1 MDRALYIAM
10 SGAKQNVVSQTA
22 HSNNLA
28 NASTTGFRSDYTQSR
43 AQPVFGDHFPTRAFA
58 MAERPAS
65 DLGQGPLQQTGR
77 QLDVAIEGPGWFVV
91 QGADG
96 EEAYTRA
103 GDLAVDAQGRLMNSR
118 GLQLIGDGG
127 PIELPPF
134 ETIEIGRDGIIS
146 IRPQGAGPETV
157 AEVVQLSLVN
167 PDGKTLEKGTDGLFR
182 IRDRQ
187 PGDPGANVDPNMS
200 LVNGF
205 VEGSNV
211 NAVTE
216 LTQVLAMNRQY
227 EMQIKLMK
235 TADDNSAAATQ
246 LLSTQ

>member
-28 NASTTGFRSDYTQSR
+28 NASTAGFRSDYTQSR

-65 DLGQGPLQQTGR
+65 DLRQGPLQQTGR
-77 QLDVAIEGPGWFVV
+77 QMDVSIEGPGWFVV
-91 QGADG
+91 EGADG

-103 GDLAVDAQGRLMNSR
+103 GDLSVDSDGRLMNAR
-118 GLQLIGDGG
+118 GLQMMGDGG
-127 PIELPPF
+127 PIVLPPF
-134 ETIEIGRDGIIS
+134 ETIEIGRDGTIS
-146 IRPQGAGPETV
+146 IRPQGEAAAAV
-157 AEVVQLSLVN
+157 AEVVQLRLVN

-235 TADDNSAAATQ
+235 TADENSAAATQ
-246 LLSTQ
+246 LLSAQ

>member
-43 AQPVFGDHFPTRAFA
+43 AQPVFGDHFPSRAFA

-65 DLGQGPLQQTGR
+65 DLRQGPLQQTGR
-77 QLDVAIEGPGWFVV
+77 QMDVSIEGPGWFVV
-91 QGADG
+91 EGADG

-103 GDLAVDAQGRLMNSR
+103 GDLSVAPDGRLMNAR
-118 GLQLIGDGG
+118 GLQMMGDGG
-127 PIELPPF
+127 PIVLPPF
-134 ETIEIGRDGIIS
+134 ETIEIGRDGTIS
-146 IRPQGAGPETV
+146 IRPQGEAAAAV
-157 AEVVQLSLVN
+157 AEVVQLRLVN

-235 TADDNSAAATQ
+235 TADENSAAATQ
-246 LLSTQ
+246 LLSAQ

>member
-10 SGAKQNVVSQTA
+10 SGAKQNTVSQTA

-65 DLGQGPLQQTGR
+65 DLRQGPLQETGR
-77 QLDVAIEGPGWFVV
+77 ALDVSIEGEGWFVV
-91 QGADG
+91 LGADG

-103 GDLAVDAQGRLMNSR
+103 GDLSVDPQGRLLNAR
-118 GLQLIGDGG
+118 GLQMMGDAG
-127 PIELPPF
+127 PAVLPPY
-134 ETIEIGRDGIIS
+134 ESIEIARDGTIS
-146 IRPQGAGPETV
+146 IQGQGEEAEAI
-157 AEVVQLSLVN
+157 AEVMQLRLVN
-167 PDGKTLEKGTDGLFR
+167 PDSKTLEKGSDGLFR
-182 IRDRQ
+182 IRGRQ
-187 PGDPGANVDPNMS
+187 PGDPGAPIDPNMS
-200 LVNGF
+200 LLSGF

-227 EMQIKLMK
+227 EMQVKLMK
-235 TADDNSAAATQ
+235 TADENSAATTQ
-246 LLSTQ
+246 LLSAQ

>member
-43 AQPVFGDHFPTRAFA
+43 AMPVFGEHFPTRAFA

-65 DLGQGPLQQTGR
+65 DFRQGPLQETGR
-77 QLDVAIEGPGWFVV
+77 QMDVTIEGSGWFAV
-91 QGADG
+91 QGPDG
-96 EEAYTRA
+96 QEAYTRA
-103 GDLAVDAQGRLMNSR
+103 GDLSVDPQGNLLNGR
-118 GLQLIGDGG
+118 GLQMLGAGG
-127 PIELPPF
+127 PINIPPF
-134 ETIEIGRDGIIS
+134 ETIEIARDGTIS
-146 IRPQGAGPETV
+146 IRPAGEGAEAV
-157 AEVVQLSLVN
+157 AEVNQLRLVD
-167 PDGKTLEKGTDGLFR
+167 PDPRTLEKGEDGLFR
-182 IRDRQ
+182 VRDRQ
-187 PGDPGANVDPNMS
+187 PEDPLPVPDPEMT

-205 VEGSNV
+205 IEGSNV

-227 EMQIKLMK
+227 EMQVKMMK
-235 TADDNSAAATQ
+235 TAEDNSAATSQIISAQ
-246 LLSTQ
+246 

>member
-28 NASTTGFRSDYTQSR
+28 NASTSGFRSDYTQSR
-43 AQPVFGDHFPTRAFA
+43 AQPVFGDHFPSRAFA

-65 DLGQGPLQQTGR
+65 DLRQGPLQQTGR
-77 QLDVAIEGPGWFVV
+77 QMDVAIEGPGWFVV

-96 EEAYTRA
+96 EEAYTRG
-103 GDLAVDAQGRLMNSR
+103 GDLLVDPEGRLMNAR
-118 GLQLIGDGG
+118 GLQMMGDGG
-127 PIELPPF
+127 PIVLPPF
-134 ETIEIGRDGIIS
+134 ETIEIGRDGTIS
-146 IRPQGAGPETV
+146 IRPQGESAAAV
-157 AEVVQLSLVN
+157 AEVVQMRLVN

-182 IRDRQ
+182 LRDRQ
-187 PGDPGANVDPNMS
+187 PGDPGANIDPNMS

-205 VEGSNV
+205 IEGSNV

-235 TADDNSAAATQ
+235 TADENSAAATQ
-246 LLSTQ
+246 LLSAQ

>member
-10 SGAKQNVVSQTA
+10 SGAKQNVISQTA

-65 DLGQGPLQQTGR
+65 DLRQGPLQETGR
-77 QLDVAIEGPGWFVV
+77 QLDITIEGSGWFAVE
-91 QGADG
+91 GADG
-96 EEAYTRA
+96 EEAYTRS
-103 GDLAVDAQGRLMNSR
+103 GDLTVDPQGRLLNGR
-118 GLQLIGDGG
+118 GLQMIGDAG
-127 PIELPPF
+127 PVVIPPY
-134 ETIEIGRDGIIS
+134 EAIEIARDGTIS
-146 IRPQGAGPETV
+146 IRPQGEGADAI
-157 AEVVQLSLVN
+157 AEVAQLKLVD
-167 PDGKTLEKGTDGLFR
+167 PDGKTLEKDTDGLFR
-182 IRDRQ
+182 IRGRQ
-187 PGDPGANVDPNMS
+187 PGDPTANVDPEMS
-200 LVNGF
+200 VVSGF
-205 VEGSNV
+205 IEGSNV

-227 EMQIKLMK
+227 EMQVKLMK
-235 TADDNSAAATQ
+235 TADENSAATTQ

>member
-43 AQPVFGDHFPTRAFA
+43 AQPVFGNHFPTRAYA

-65 DLGQGPLQQTGR
+65 DLQQGPLQATGR
-77 QLDVAIEGPGWFVV
+77 QMDVAIEGPGWFVV
-91 QGADG
+91 EGADG
-96 EEAYTRA
+96 EEAYTRS
-103 GDLAVDAQGRLMNSR
+103 GDLSVDPQGRLMNAR
-118 GLQLIGDGG
+118 GLQLIGDAG
-127 PIELPPF
+127 PIVLPPF
-134 ETIEIGRDGIIS
+134 ETIEIGRDGTIS
-146 IRPQGAGPETV
+146 IRPQGEGAEAV
-157 AEVVQLSLVN
+157 AEVVQISLVN
-167 PDGKTLEKGTDGLFR
+167 PDSKTLEKGPDGLFR
-182 IRDRQ
+182 IRGRQ
-187 PGDPGANVDPNMS
+187 PGDAGANVDPNMS

-235 TADDNSAAATQ
+235 TADENSAAATQ
-246 LLSTQ
+246 LLSAQ

>member
-65 DLGQGPLQQTGR
+65 DLRQGPLQETGR
-77 QLDVAIEGPGWFVV
+77 SLDVTIEGAGWFVV
-91 QGADG
+91 EGADG
-96 EEAYTRA
+96 EEAYTR
-103 GDLAVDAQGRLMNSR
+103 GGNLSVDPQGRLLNGS
-118 GLQLIGDGG
+118 GLQLIGDAG
-127 PIELPPF
+127 PIVIPPY
-134 ETIEIGRDGIIS
+134 ESIEIARDGTIS
-146 IRPQGAGPETV
+146 IRPRGEGAEAI
-157 AEVVQLSLVN
+157 AEVTQMRLVN

-182 IRDRQ
+182 LRGRL
-187 PGDPGANVDPNMS
+187 PGDQGANVDPNMS
-200 LVNGF
+200 IVSGF
-205 VEGSNV
+205 IEGSNV

-235 TADDNSAAATQ
+235 TADENSSAATQ
-246 LLSTQ
+246 LLSAQ

>member
-10 SGAKQNVVSQTA
+10 SGAKQNIVSQTA

-43 AQPVFGDHFPTRAFA
+43 AMPVFGEHFPTRAFA

-65 DLGQGPLQQTGR
+65 DFRQGPLQETGR
-77 QLDVAIEGPGWFVV
+77 QMDVTIEGSGWFAV
-91 QGADG
+91 QGPDG
-96 EEAYTRA
+96 QEAYTRA
-103 GDLAVDAQGRLMNSR
+103 GDLSVDPQGNLINGR
-118 GLQLIGDGG
+118 GLQMLGAGG
-127 PIELPPF
+127 PINIPPF
-134 ETIEIGRDGIIS
+134 ESIEIARDGTIS
-146 IRPQGAGPETV
+146 IRPAGEGAEAV
-157 AEVVQLSLVN
+157 AEVNQLRLVD
-167 PDGKTLEKGTDGLFR
+167 PDPQTLEKGPDGLFR

-187 PGDPGANVDPNMS
+187 PDDALPVPDPEMS

-227 EMQIKLMK
+227 EMQIKMMK
-235 TADDNSAAATQ
+235 TADDNSSATTQ
-246 LLSTQ
+246 ILSAQ

>member
-28 NASTTGFRSDYTQSR
+28 NASTTGFRSDYSQSR

-65 DLGQGPLQQTGR
+65 DLRQGPLQQTGR
-77 QLDVAIEGPGWFVV
+77 QMDVAIEGSGWFVV
-91 QGADG
+91 EGADG
-96 EEAYTRA
+96 EEAYTRS
-103 GDLAVDAQGRLMNSR
+103 GDLSVDPDGRLLNGR
-118 GLQLIGDGG
+118 GLQLLGDGG
-127 PIELPPF
+127 PIVVPPY
-134 ETIEIGRDGIIS
+134 ETIEIARDGTIS
-146 IRPQGAGPETV
+146 IRPQGEEAAAV
-157 AEVVQLSLVN
+157 AQVAQIRLVN
-167 PDGKTLEKGTDGLFR
+167 PPGQSLEKGTDGLFR

-187 PGDPGANVDPNMS
+187 PGDPGANPDPTMS
-200 LVNGF
+200 IVSGF
-205 VEGSNV
+205 IEGSNV

-235 TADDNSAAATQ
+235 TADENSAATTQ
-246 LLSTQ
+246 LLSAQ

>member
-65 DLGQGPLQQTGR
+65 DLRQGPLQQTGR
-77 QLDVAIEGPGWFVV
+77 QMDVSIEGPGWFVV
-91 QGADG
+91 EGADG

-103 GDLAVDAQGRLMNSR
+103 GDLSVDPDGRLMNAR
-118 GLQLIGDGG
+118 GLQMMGDGG
-127 PIELPPF
+127 PIVLPPF
-134 ETIEIGRDGIIS
+134 ETIEVGRDGIIS
-146 IRPQGAGPETV
+146 IRPQGEAAAAV
-157 AEVVQLSLVN
+157 AEVVQLRLVN

-187 PGDPGANVDPNMS
+187 PGDPGANIDPNMS

-235 TADDNSAAATQ
+235 TADENSAAATQ
-246 LLSTQ
+246 LLSAQ

>member
-65 DLGQGPLQQTGR
+65 DLRQGPLQQTGR
-77 QLDVAIEGPGWFVV
+77 QMDVSIEGPGWFVV
-91 QGADG
+91 EGADG

-103 GDLAVDAQGRLMNSR
+103 GDLSVDPDGRLMNAR
-118 GLQLIGDGG
+118 GLQMMGDGG
-127 PIELPPF
+127 PIVLPPF
-134 ETIEIGRDGIIS
+134 ETIEIGRDGTIS
-146 IRPQGAGPETV
+146 IRPQGEAAAAV
-157 AEVVQLSLVN
+157 AEVVQLRLVN

-187 PGDPGANVDPNMS
+187 PGDLGANIDPNMS

-211 NAVTE
+211 NAVNE

-235 TADDNSAAATQ
+235 TADENSAAATQ
-246 LLSTQ
+246 LLSAQ

>member
-43 AQPVFGDHFPTRAFA
+43 AQPVFGDYFPTRAFA

-65 DLGQGPLQQTGR
+65 DLRQGPLQETGR
-77 QLDVAIEGPGWFVV
+77 QMDVTIEGEGWFVV

-103 GDLAVDAQGRLMNSR
+103 GDLSVDPQGRLLNGR
-118 GLQLIGDGG
+118 GLQMLGDGG
-127 PIELPPF
+127 PIVIPPF
-134 ETIEIGRDGIIS
+134 ESIEIARDGTIS
-146 IRPQGAGPETV
+146 IQPQGEGVAAV
-157 AEVVQLSLVN
+157 AEVVQMRLVN
-167 PDGKTLEKGTDGLFR
+167 PDARTLEKGEDGLFR
-182 IRDRQ
+182 IRGRQ
-187 PGDPGANVDPNMS
+187 PGDPGANVDPTMS
-200 LVNGF
+200 LVSGF
-205 VEGSNV
+205 IEGSNV

-227 EMQIKLMK
+227 EMQVKLMK
-235 TADDNSAAATQ
+235 TADENSQATTQ
-246 LLSTQ
+246 LLSAQ

>member
-28 NASTTGFRSDYTQSR
+28 NASTTGFRSDYSQTR

-65 DLGQGPLQQTGR
+65 DLRQGPLQETGR
-77 QLDVAIEGPGWFVV
+77 QMDIAIEGAGWFVV
-91 QGADG
+91 EGADG

-103 GDLAVDAQGRLMNSR
+103 GDLSVDPEGRLINGR
-118 GLQLIGDGG
+118 GLHLMGDGG
-127 PIELPPF
+127 PIVVPPY
-134 ETIEIGRDGIIS
+134 ETIEIARDGTIS
-146 IRPQGAGPETV
+146 IRPQGAEAAALAQV
-157 AEVVQLSLVN
+157 AQIRLVN
-167 PDGKTLEKGTDGLFR
+167 PPSQSLEKGSDGLFR
-182 IRDRQ
+182 LRDRQ
-187 PGDPGANVDPNMS
+187 PGDPAANVDPTMS
-200 LVNGF
+200 IVNGF
-205 VEGSNV
+205 IEGSNV

-235 TADDNSAAATQ
+235 TADENSAATTQ
-246 LLSTQ
+246 LLSAQ

>member
-65 DLGQGPLQQTGR
+65 DLQQGPLQATGR
-77 QLDVAIEGPGWFVV
+77 QMDVAIEGPGWFVV

-103 GDLAVDAQGRLMNSR
+103 GDLSVDPQGRLMNAR
-118 GLQLIGDGG
+118 GLQLMGDGG
-127 PIELPPF
+127 PIVLPPF
-134 ETIEIGRDGIIS
+134 ETIEIGRDGTVS
-146 IRPQGAGPETV
+146 IRPQGEGPEAV
-157 AEVVQLSLVN
+157 AEVVQIRLVN

-182 IRDRQ
+182 LRGRQ
-187 PGDPGANVDPNMS
+187 PGDPGANIDPNMS

-235 TADDNSAAATQ
+235 TADENSAAATQ
-246 LLSTQ
+246 LLSAQ

>member
-65 DLGQGPLQQTGR
+65 DLRQGPLQQTGR
-77 QLDVAIEGPGWFVV
+77 QMDVSIEGPGWFVV

-96 EEAYTRA
+96 EEAYTRG
-103 GDLAVDAQGRLMNSR
+103 GDLLVDPEGRLMNAR
-118 GLQLIGDGG
+118 GLQMMGDGG
-127 PIELPPF
+127 PIVLPPF
-134 ETIEIGRDGIIS
+134 ETIEIGRDGTIS
-146 IRPQGAGPETV
+146 IRPQGEAAAAV
-157 AEVVQLSLVN
+157 AEVVQLRLVN

-187 PGDPGANVDPNMS
+187 PGEPGANVDPNMS

-205 VEGSNV
+205 LEGSNV

-235 TADDNSAAATQ
+235 TADENSAAATQ
-246 LLSTQ
+246 LLSAQ

>member
-65 DLGQGPLQQTGR
+65 DFRQGPLQETGR
-77 QLDVAIEGPGWFVV
+77 QMDIAIEGPGWLVV

-103 GDLAVDAQGRLMNSR
+103 GDLSVDPQGRLLNGR
-118 GLQLIGDGG
+118 GLQLLGDGG
-127 PIELPPF
+127 PIEIPPY
-134 ETIEIGRDGIIS
+134 ETIEIARDGTIS
-146 IRPQGAGPETV
+146 IRPQGEGAAAV
-157 AEVVQLSLVN
+157 AEVVQLRLVN
-167 PDGKTLEKGTDGLFR
+167 PPAQDLEKGTDGLFR
-182 IRDRQ
+182 LRDRQ

-200 LVNGF
+200 IVNGF

-235 TADDNSAAATQ
+235 TADENSAATTQ
-246 LLSTQ
+246 LLSAQ

>member
-65 DLGQGPLQQTGR
+65 DLQQGPLQATGR
-77 QLDVAIEGPGWFVV
+77 QMDVAIEGPGWFMV

-103 GDLAVDAQGRLMNSR
+103 GDLSVDPQGRLMNAR
-118 GLQLIGDGG
+118 GLQIMGDGG
-127 PIELPPF
+127 PIVLPPF
-134 ETIEIGRDGIIS
+134 ETIEIGRDGTIS
-146 IRPQGAGPETV
+146 IRPQGEGAAAV
-157 AEVVQLSLVN
+157 AEVVQISLVN
-167 PDGKTLEKGTDGLFR
+167 PDGQTLEKGTDGLFR
-182 IRDRQ
+182 IRGRQ
-187 PGDPGANVDPNMS
+187 PGDPGANIDPNMS

-216 LTQVLAMNRQY
+216 LPQVLAMNRQY
-227 EMQIKLMK
+227 EMQIKLIK
-235 TADDNSAAATQ
+235 TADENSAAATQ
-246 LLSTQ
+246 LLSAQ

>member
-65 DLGQGPLQQTGR
+65 DLRQGPLQETGR
-77 QLDVAIEGPGWFVV
+77 SLDVTIEGAGWFVV
-91 QGADG
+91 EGADG
-96 EEAYTRA
+96 EEAYTR
-103 GDLAVDAQGRLMNSR
+103 GGNLSVDPQGRLLNGS
-118 GLQLIGDGG
+118 GLQLIGDAG
-127 PIELPPF
+127 PIVIPPY
-134 ETIEIGRDGIIS
+134 ESIEIARDGTIS
-146 IRPQGAGPETV
+146 IRPRGEGAEAI
-157 AEVVQLSLVN
+157 AEVTQMRLVN

-182 IRDRQ
+182 LRGRQ
-187 PGDPGANVDPNMS
+187 PGDQGANVDPNMS
-200 LVNGF
+200 IVSGF
-205 VEGSNV
+205 IEGSNV

-235 TADDNSAAATQ
+235 TADENSSAATQ
-246 LLSTQ
+246 LLSAQ

>member
-65 DLGQGPLQQTGR
+65 DLRQGPLQQTGR
-77 QLDVAIEGPGWFVV
+77 QMDVSIEGPGWFVV
-91 QGADG
+91 EGADG

-103 GDLAVDAQGRLMNSR
+103 GDLSVDPDGRLMNAR
-118 GLQLIGDGG
+118 GLQMMGDGG
-127 PIELPPF
+127 PIVLPPF
-134 ETIEIGRDGIIS
+134 ETIEVGRDGIIS
-146 IRPQGAGPETV
+146 IRPQGEAAAAV
-157 AEVVQLSLVN
+157 AEVVQLRLVN

-235 TADDNSAAATQ
+235 TADENSAAATQ
-246 LLSTQ
+246 LLSAQ

>member
-43 AQPVFGDHFPTRAFA
+43 AQPVFGDYFPTRAFA

-65 DLGQGPLQQTGR
+65 DFRQGPLQETGR
-77 QLDVAIEGPGWFVV
+77 QMDVAIEGPGWFMVE
-91 QGADG
+91 GADG
-96 EEAYTRA
+96 EEAYTRS
-103 GDLAVDAQGRLMNSR
+103 GDLSVDPQGRLINAR
-118 GLQLIGDGG
+118 GLQLMGGGG
-127 PIELPPF
+127 PIVLPPF
-134 ETIEIGRDGIIS
+134 ETIEIARDGTVS
-146 IRPQGAGPETV
+146 IRPQGEGPEAV
-157 AEVVQLSLVN
+157 AEVVQISLVN
-167 PDGKTLEKGTDGLFR
+167 PDPSTLEKGTDGLFR

-187 PGDPGANVDPNMS
+187 PGDPGANIDPTMS

-235 TADDNSAAATQ
+235 TADENSAATTQ
-246 LLSTQ
+246 LLSAQ

>member
-65 DLGQGPLQQTGR
+65 DLRQGPLQQTGR
-77 QLDVAIEGPGWFVV
+77 QMDVAIEGPGWFVV

-96 EEAYTRA
+96 EEAYTRG
-103 GDLAVDAQGRLMNSR
+103 GDLSVDPQGRLMNAR
-118 GLQLIGDGG
+118 GLQMMGDGG
-127 PIELPPF
+127 PIVVPPF
-134 ETIEIGRDGIIS
+134 ETIEIGRDGTIS
-146 IRPQGAGPETV
+146 IRPQGEGAAAV
-157 AEVVQLSLVN
+157 AEVVQMRLVN

-235 TADDNSAAATQ
+235 TADENSAAATQ
-246 LLSTQ
+246 LLSAQ

>member
-65 DLGQGPLQQTGR
+65 DFRQGPLQETGR
-77 QLDVAIEGPGWFVV
+77 QMDITIEGAGWFVV
-91 QGADG
+91 EGPDG

-103 GDLAVDAQGRLMNSR
+103 GDLSVDPQGRLLNGR
-118 GLQLIGDGG
+118 GLHMIGDGG
-127 PIELPPF
+127 PIIIPPF
-134 ETIEIGRDGIIS
+134 ETIEIAKDGTIS
-146 IRPQGAGPETV
+146 IRPQGEEAAAV
-157 AEVVQLSLVN
+157 AEVAQIRLVN
-167 PDGKTLEKGTDGLFR
+167 PESRTLEKGEDGLFR
-182 IRDRQ
+182 IRNRQ
-187 PGDPGANVDPNMS
+187 PGDPGANVDPAMS
-200 LVNGF
+200 VVGGF

-235 TADDNSAAATQ
+235 TADENSAATTQ
-246 LLSTQ
+246 LLSAQ

>member
-65 DLGQGPLQQTGR
+65 DFRQGPLQETGR
-77 QLDVAIEGPGWFVV
+77 QMDIAIEGPGWLVV

-103 GDLAVDAQGRLMNSR
+103 GDLSVDPQGRLLNGR
-118 GLQLIGDGG
+118 GLQLLGDGG
-127 PIELPPF
+127 PIEIPPY
-134 ETIEIGRDGIIS
+134 ESIEIARDGTIS
-146 IRPQGAGPETV
+146 IRPQGEGAEAV
-157 AEVVQLSLVN
+157 AEVVQLRLVN
-167 PDGKTLEKGTDGLFR
+167 PAGQDLEKGTDGLFR
-182 IRDRQ
+182 LRDRQ

-200 LVNGF
+200 IVNGF

-235 TADDNSAAATQ
+235 TADENSAATTQ
-246 LLSTQ
+246 LLSAQ

>member
-65 DLGQGPLQQTGR
+65 DLSQGPLQQTGR
-77 QLDVAIEGPGWFVV
+77 QMDVAIKGPGWFVV
-91 QGADG
+91 EGADG

-103 GDLAVDAQGRLMNSR
+103 GDLSVDPQGRLINAR
-118 GLQLIGDGG
+118 GLQMMGDGG
-127 PIELPPF
+127 PIVLPPF
-134 ETIEIGRDGIIS
+134 ETIEIGRDGTIS
-146 IRPQGAGPETV
+146 IRPQGEGAAAV
-157 AEVVQLSLVN
+157 AEVVQLRLVN
-167 PDGKTLEKGTDGLFR
+167 PDGKTLAKGTDGLFR

-187 PGDPGANVDPNMS
+187 PGDPGANIDPNMS

-235 TADDNSAAATQ
+235 TADENSAAATQ
-246 LLSTQ
+246 LLSAQ

>member
-10 SGAKQNVVSQTA
+10 SGAKQNIVSQTA

-43 AQPVFGDHFPTRAFA
+43 AMPVFGEHFPTRAFA

-65 DLGQGPLQQTGR
+65 DFRQGPLQETGR
-77 QLDVAIEGPGWFVV
+77 QMDVTIEGSGWFAV
-91 QGADG
+91 QGPDG
-96 EEAYTRA
+96 QEAYTRA
-103 GDLAVDAQGRLMNSR
+103 GDLSVDPQGNLINGR
-118 GLQLIGDGG
+118 GLQMLGAGG
-127 PIELPPF
+127 PINIPAF
-134 ETIEIGRDGIIS
+134 ESIEIARDGTIS
-146 IRPQGAGPETV
+146 IRPAGEGAEAV
-157 AEVVQLSLVN
+157 AEVDQLRLVD
-167 PDGKTLEKGTDGLFR
+167 PDPQSLEKGPDGLFR
-182 IRDRQ
+182 FRD
-187 PGDPGANVDPNMS
+187 PETALPNPEPAMT

-227 EMQIKLMK
+227 EMQVKMMK
-235 TADDNSAAATQ
+235 TAEDNSAATSQ
-246 LLSTQ
+246 ILSAQ

>member
-10 SGAKQNVVSQTA
+10 SGAKQNTLSQTA
-22 HSNNLA
+22 HANNLA

-65 DLGQGPLQQTGR
+65 DLRQGPLQETGR
-77 QLDVAIEGPGWFVV
+77 SLDVTIEGEGWFVV

-103 GDLAVDAQGRLMNSR
+103 GDLSVDPQGRLLNGR
-118 GLQLIGDGG
+118 GLQLMGDGG
-127 PIELPPF
+127 PAVLPPF
-134 ETIEIGRDGIIS
+134 ESIEIARDGTIS
-146 IRPQGAGPETV
+146 IQAQGEGAEAV
-157 AEVVQLSLVN
+157 AEVLQLRMVN
-167 PDGKTLEKGTDGLFR
+167 PDSKTLEKGTDGLFR
-182 IRDRQ
+182 IRGRQ
-187 PGDPGANVDPNMS
+187 PGEPGAAIDPNMS
-200 LVNGF
+200 LVSGF
-205 VEGSNV
+205 IEGSNV

-227 EMQIKLMK
+227 EMQVKLMK
-235 TADDNSAAATQ
+235 TADENSAATTQ
-246 LLSTQ
+246 LLSAQ

>member
-10 SGAKQNVVSQTA
+10 SGAKQNTVSQTA

-28 NASTTGFRSDYTQSR
+28 NASTTGFRADYTQSR
-43 AQPVFGDHFPTRAFA
+43 AMPVFGDHFPTRAFA

-65 DLGQGPLQQTGR
+65 DFRQGPLQETGR
-77 QLDVAIEGPGWFVV
+77 QMDVAIEGPGWFVV

-103 GDLAVDAQGRLMNSR
+103 GDLSVDAQGRLMNAR
-118 GLQLIGDGG
+118 GLQLLSAAG
-127 PIELPPF
+127 PIVIPPF
-134 ETIEIGRDGIIS
+134 ESIEIARDGTIS
-146 IRPQGAGPETV
+146 IRPQGEGAEAV
-157 AEVVQLSLVN
+157 AEVTQMRMVN

-182 IRDRQ
+182 LRGRQ
-187 PGDPGANVDPNMS
+187 PGDPGANIDPNMS
-200 LVNGF
+200 LVSGF

-227 EMQIKLMK
+227 EMQVKLMK
-235 TADDNSAAATQ
+235 TADENSAAATQ
-246 LLSTQ
+246 LLSAQ

>member
-10 SGAKQNVVSQTA
+10 SGAKQNTVSQTA
-22 HSNNLA
+22 HANNLA

-65 DLGQGPLQQTGR
+65 DLRQGPLQETGR
-77 QLDVAIEGPGWFVV
+77 PLDVSIEGEGWFVV

-96 EEAYTRA
+96 EEAYTRS
-103 GDLAVDAQGRLMNSR
+103 GDLSVDPQGRLLNGR
-118 GLQLIGDGG
+118 GLQLMAGGG
-127 PIELPPF
+127 PAVLPPF
-134 ETIEIGRDGIIS
+134 ESIEIARDGTIS
-146 IRPQGAGPETV
+146 IQGRGEEADAI
-157 AEVVQLSLVN
+157 AEVLQLRMVN
-167 PDGKTLEKGTDGLFR
+167 PDSKTLEKGTDGLFR
-182 IRDRQ
+182 IRGRQ
-187 PGDPGANVDPNMS
+187 PGDPGAKIDPNMS
-200 LVNGF
+200 LVSGF

-227 EMQIKLMK
+227 EMQVKLMK
-235 TADDNSAAATQ
+235 TADENSAATTQ
-246 LLSTQ
+246 LLSAQ